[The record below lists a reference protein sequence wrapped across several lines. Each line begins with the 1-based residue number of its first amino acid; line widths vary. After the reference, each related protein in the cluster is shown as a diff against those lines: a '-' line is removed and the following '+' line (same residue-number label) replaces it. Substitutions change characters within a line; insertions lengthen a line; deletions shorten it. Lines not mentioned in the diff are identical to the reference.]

1 MVRPYVPDSLP
12 LDDIEWGSLVRL
24 IGQANAGLARY
35 DGVLQSIPNP
45 SLLLSPMRT
54 QEAVLS
60 SRIEGTQANL
70 TEVLEYQAAPSQA
83 GVGTQRRDD
92 IQEIV
97 NYRFAMDMAVEKL
110 EKRPLSLNLFRDIHF
125 TLLDSV
131 RGRDKA
137 RGEFRTIQN
146 HIGRPGST
154 IENARFV
161 PPAPEQLM
169 EPLDNFEKYVH
180 FDEEDRL
187 VQLAIVHAQFE
198 IIHPFLDGNGRVGRI
213 LIPLFLY
220 EKKML
225 SSPTFY
231 LSEYL
236 ELNDAAYRDGL
247 LAITA
252 EGDWLGWIQFFLEA
266 IIRQASS
273 NTIKAQS
280 ILGLYE
286 NMKIIVAESTKSP
299 YAIQILD
306 AIFSRPLFTI
316 NQFADIADIP
326 KRTATRVLNK
336 LTEDDIIQVVVEGK
350 GRKPSRFMFD
360 QLIWEV
366 EKASFQD

>member
-1 MVRPYVPDSLP
+1 MVKPFTPDSLP

-24 IGQANAGLARY
+24 IGRANYELALY
-35 DGVLQSIPNP
+35 DGVLRTIPNP
-45 SLLLSPMRT
+45 SLLLSPMTT

-70 TEVLEYQAAPSQA
+70 TEVLEYQATPNQ
-83 GVGTQRRDD
+83 VGIGTHRRDD
-92 IQEIV
+92 FQEIV
-97 NYRFAMDMAVEKL
+97 NYRIAMDLAVQQL

-137 RGEFRTIQN
+137 RGEFRRIQN
-146 HIGRPGST
+146 HIGRRGST
-154 IENARFV
+154 IENARYV
-161 PPAPEQLM
+161 PPAPEYLM
-169 EPLDNFEKYVH
+169 EHLDNFEKYIH
-180 FDEEDRL
+180 YDEEDRL

-213 LIPLFLY
+213 LVPLFLY
-220 EKKML
+220 EKNIL

-236 ELNDAAYRDGL
+236 EMNDTAYRDKL

-266 IIRQASS
+266 IAMQASA
-273 NTIKAQS
+273 NTNKAQS
-280 ILGLYE
+280 VLNLYDE
-286 NMKIIVAESTKSP
+286 MKTTVAESTRSP
-299 YAIQILD
+299 HAIQILD
-306 AIFSRPLFTI
+306 AMFSQPLFTI

-326 KRTATRVLNK
+326 KRTAARVLKRLSDN
-336 LTEDDIIQVVVEGK
+336 DILQVVAGGQ
-350 GRKPSRFMFD
+350 GRLPTIFVFG
-360 QLIWEV
+360 QLIQEV
-366 EKASFQD
+366 ERASFQD

>member
-1 MVRPYVPDSLP
+1 MVKPYIPDSLP
-12 LDDIEWGSLVRL
+12 LEDIEWGSLVRL

-35 DGVLQSIPNP
+35 DGVLQTIPNP
-45 SLLLSPMRT
+45 SLLLSPMTT

-70 TEVLEYQAAPSQA
+70 TEVLEYQAAPNQA
-83 GVGTQRRDD
+83 GVGKQRKDD
-92 IQEIV
+92 ILEIV
-97 NYRFAMDMAVEKL
+97 NYRIAMDMAVEEL

-137 RGEFRTIQN
+137 RGEFRRIQN

-161 PPAPEQLM
+161 PPAPKHLM
-169 EPLDNFEKYVH
+169 EHLDNFEKYVH

-220 EKKML
+220 EKTIL

-236 ELNDAAYRDGL
+236 DENDTEYRDRL

-252 EGDWLGWIQFFLEA
+252 EGDWLGWIQFFLGA
-266 IIRQASS
+266 IAKQASA
-273 NTIKAQS
+273 NTSKARS
-280 ILGLYE
+280 ILNLYDE
-286 NMKIIVAESTKSP
+286 MKTKVAESTRSP

-306 AIFSRPLFTI
+306 AIFSRPLFTT
-316 NQFADIADIP
+316 NQFAEIADIP
-326 KRTATRVLNK
+326 NRTATRVLNR
-336 LTEDDIIQVVVEGK
+336 LSESGILQVAIGGQ
-350 GRKPSRFMFD
+350 GRSPTIFVFD
-360 QLIWEV
+360 QLIQEV
-366 EKASFQD
+366 ERASFQD

>member
-1 MVRPYVPDSLP
+1 MVSPYIPDKLP
-12 LDDIEWGSLVRL
+12 LDSIEWGSLVRL

-45 SLLLSPMRT
+45 SLLLSPMTT

-70 TEVLEYQAAPSQA
+70 TEVLEYQAVPNQV
-83 GVGTQRRDD
+83 GVGGQRRDD
-92 IQEIV
+92 FQEIV
-97 NYRFAMDMAVEKL
+97 NYRIAMDLAVEQL

-137 RGEFRTIQN
+137 RGEFRRIQN

-154 IENARFV
+154 IENARYV
-161 PPAPEQLM
+161 PPAPERLM
-169 EPLDNFEKYVH
+169 EHLDNFEKYIH
-180 FDEEDRL
+180 YDEEDRL

-213 LIPLFLY
+213 LVPLFLY
-220 EKKML
+220 EREIL
-225 SSPTFY
+225 SKPTFY

-236 ELNDAAYRDGL
+236 EFNDTAYRDKL

-252 EGDWLGWIQFFLEA
+252 GGDWLGWIQFFLEA
-266 IIRQASS
+266 IVNQASS
-273 NTIKAQS
+273 NTRKAQS
-280 ILGLYE
+280 ILKLYE
-286 NMKIIVAESTKSP
+286 NMKIIVAESTRSP
-299 YAIQILD
+299 YSIQILD
-306 AIFSRPLFTI
+306 AIFSRPLFTT

-336 LTEDDIIQVVVEGK
+336 LSEDDIIQVVVEGQ
-350 GRKPSRFMFD
+350 GRKPTRFMFD

-366 EKASFQD
+366 ERVSFPN

>member
-1 MVRPYVPDSLP
+1 MVKPFVPDSLP
-12 LDDIEWGSLVRL
+12 LGDIEWGSLVRL

-45 SLLLSPMRT
+45 SLLLSPMTT

-70 TEVLEYQAAPSQA
+70 TEVLEFQATPNQESI
-83 GVGTQRRDD
+83 GIQRRDD
-92 IQEIV
+92 IQEIL
-97 NYRFAMDMAVEKL
+97 NYRIAMEMAVELL
-110 EKRPLSLNLFRDIHF
+110 EKRPLSLNLFRDVHF

-137 RGEFRTIQN
+137 RGEFRGIQN

-161 PPAPEQLM
+161 PPAPEHLM
-169 EPLDNFEKYVH
+169 EHLDNFEKYIH

-236 ELNDAAYRDGL
+236 DKNDTEYREKL
-247 LAITA
+247 LAITS

-266 IIRQASS
+266 IAKQASA
-273 NTIKAQS
+273 NTDRAQS
-280 ILGLYE
+280 ILNLYDE
-286 NMKIIVAESTKSP
+286 MKVKVTESTRSP

-306 AIFSRPLFTI
+306 TIFSQPLFTVS
-316 NQFADIADIP
+316 QFAGLANIP
-326 KRTATRVLNK
+326 RPTATRILNK
-336 LTEDDIIQVVVEGK
+336 LSQDDVLQILIRSSGQ
-350 GRKPSRFMFD
+350 RPAIFLFD
-360 QLIWEV
+360 QLIGEV
-366 EKASFQD
+366 QTSSFND